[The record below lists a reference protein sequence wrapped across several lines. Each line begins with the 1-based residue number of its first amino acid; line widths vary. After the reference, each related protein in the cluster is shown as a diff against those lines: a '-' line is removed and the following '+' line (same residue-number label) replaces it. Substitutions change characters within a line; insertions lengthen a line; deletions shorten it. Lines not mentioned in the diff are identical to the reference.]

1 MTYWILTDIGGKH
14 ARRHDGDWEPL
25 DRRRPTSDDVER
37 FHRASEATAKAK
49 KLKAKGCHCKP
60 LKQEGIVYYWRLP
73 AALETV
79 GNTPAGKSV
88 MRWAAGSETDLAE
101 VIEFRS
107 ARQAAAWKKRAL
119 AEGCEVI
126 ECLGRAKK

>member
-1 MTYWILTDIGGKH
+1 MTYWILTDIAGVHG
-14 ARRHDGDWEPL
+14 RRHDGFWEPL
-25 DRRRPTSDDVER
+25 KKRLPASDDVER
-37 FHRASEATAKAK
+37 FHRYRDAVARAK

-60 LKQEGIVYYWRLP
+60 LKQAGVVFYWRLP
-73 AALETV
+73 ASHAED
-79 GNTPAGKSV
+79 
-88 MRWAAGSETDLAE
+88 RELAE

-126 ECLGRAKK
+126 EAIGTAKRRTRR